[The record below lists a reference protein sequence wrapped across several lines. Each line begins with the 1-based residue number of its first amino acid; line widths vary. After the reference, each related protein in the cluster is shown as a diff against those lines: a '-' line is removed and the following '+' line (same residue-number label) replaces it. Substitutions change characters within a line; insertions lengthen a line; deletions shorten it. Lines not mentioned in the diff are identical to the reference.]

1 MNKSFKLNNGKKIEE
16 NGKPYFIAELNSS
29 HFGNLDYAE
38 EMIRAVKNAGA
49 DCVKFQSWSS
59 SSLYSSSYYKD
70 NPIAASGCANSDA
83 AVGQSLPTNGTA
95 SNIRLALWPR
105 ALSAASVRV
114 PQKHNYW
121 NAFVQQNTWKAHWSS
136 LVV

>member
-49 DCVKFQSWSS
+49 DCVKFQIYCVKRNCHYIVNRHVN
-59 SSLYSSSYYKD
+59 L
-70 NPIAASGCANSDA
+70 
-83 AVGQSLPTNGTA
+83 
-95 SNIRLALWPR
+95 
-105 ALSAASVRV
+105 
-114 PQKHNYW
+114 
-121 NAFVQQNTWKAHWSS
+121 
-136 LVV
+136 